1 MRHIRVLLIAAVLCV
16 GRVWGCPDEVPATGA
31 AAGQLQVQRPNI
43 LLIISE
49 DNGPQLSCYGDP
61 FVRTPHLDRL
71 AAEGLRFQRAFV
83 AQAGCSQSRA
93 SLLTGLYPHQH
104 GQIGL
109 ATWGFR
115 MYRPDLPTLP
125 GLLRAAGYRTGII
138 GKLHVNP
145 ESAFPFDF
153 SRIPVANF
161 QRRNLGDYARSASE
175 FLSTDK
181 DRPFLLQVN
190 FPEAHDPFLTQVDGL
205 PQQPLSAADV
215 RCLPEAGLDPPGLRP
230 IVADY
235 YNCLMRLDSLVGD
248 LLEVL
253 EGSGRAS
260 ETMVIYLGDHGADLL
275 RGKRTSFEG
284 GLRIPL
290 LIRWPGRVVPQV
302 RDELVTS
309 VDLLPTI
316 LQAVDQD
323 IPAGLAG
330 RPLQPLFRPEVV
342 RWRTMLFS
350 EYHTHAAASNYYP
363 QRAVRTDRWKLIEN
377 LLPEE
382 VHPDYDVTF
391 RKLSKEAER
400 RKIPGGLD
408 LHAEVSGAAP
418 NVRTAYARM
427 RRPGRFELY
436 DLQTDPHEF
445 CDLSTA
451 PEHAETLR
459 SLQQSLLQWRQET
472 GDPLLLAE
480 NLRRLT
486 AEVRAVQDKSE
497 GRQLVWGYPEYF
509 FGREPA
515 AAGDLPK
522 TQTVRKKKRLP

>member
-1 MRHIRVLLIAAVLCV
+1 
-16 GRVWGCPDEVPATGA
+16 
-31 AAGQLQVQRPNI
+31 
-43 LLIISE
+43 
-49 DNGPQLSCYGDP
+49 
-61 FVRTPHLDRL
+61 
-71 AAEGLRFQRAFV
+71 
-83 AQAGCSQSRA
+83 
-93 SLLTGLYPHQH
+93 
-104 GQIGL
+104 
-109 ATWGFR
+109 
-115 MYRPDLPTLP
+115 
-125 GLLRAAGYRTGII
+125 
-138 GKLHVNP
+138 
-145 ESAFPFDF
+145 
-153 SRIPVANF
+153 
-161 QRRNLGDYARSASE
+161 
-175 FLSTDK
+175 
-181 DRPFLLQVN
+181 
-190 FPEAHDPFLTQVDGL
+190 
-205 PQQPLSAADV
+205 
-215 RCLPEAGLDPPGLRP
+215 
-230 IVADY
+230 
-235 YNCLMRLDSLVGD
+235 
-248 LLEVL
+248 
-253 EGSGRAS
+253 
-260 ETMVIYLGDHGADLL
+260 
-275 RGKRTSFEG
+275 
-284 GLRIPL
+284 
-290 LIRWPGRVVPQV
+290 
-302 RDELVTS
+302 
-309 VDLLPTI
+309 
-316 LQAVDQD
+316 
-323 IPAGLAG
+323 
-330 RPLQPLFRPEVV
+330 
-342 RWRTMLFS
+342 MLFS